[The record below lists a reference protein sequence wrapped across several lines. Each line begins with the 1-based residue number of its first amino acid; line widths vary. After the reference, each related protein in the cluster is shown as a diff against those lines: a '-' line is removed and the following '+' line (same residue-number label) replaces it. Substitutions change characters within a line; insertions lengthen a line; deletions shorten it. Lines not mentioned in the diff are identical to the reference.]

1 MSSSAFHIKSL
12 LILLIFISSAM
23 SLTRYSKPV
32 PQGAVVA
39 ETREQLN
46 QITFE
51 NQYTVLYE
59 EDGGYMLKQTED
71 GAVVAV
77 AGDALCAELDKVF
90 TNLDATEEAEK
101 LQTEQGGGMS
111 NTGDDA
117 STQ

>member
-1 MSSSAFHIKSL
+1 
-12 LILLIFISSAM
+12 M

-32 PQGAVVA
+32 PAEAIVA

-51 NQYTVLYE
+51 NQYTLLHE

-77 AGDALCAELDKVF
+77 ASDALCAELDKVF
-90 TNLDATEEAEK
+90 ADIDALEAAEK
-101 LQTEQGGGMS
+101 TENERQGGDS
-111 NTGDDA
+111 TTGDGKDA
-117 STQ
+117 STR